1 MRVCL
6 HATSIKRRL
15 GLFGGFEQENR
26 ETVKK
31 VIEVFHGP
39 DVKWED
45 YVDLG
50 YKRKGQDVRYA
61 LNDDKLRSLGWA
73 PQKIFNEEIEKVV
86 KFYIDNFKW

>member
-1 MRVCL
+1 MRN
-6 HATSIKRRL
+6 KM
-15 GLFGGFEQENR
+15 
-26 ETVKK
+26 
-31 VIEVFHGP
+31 
-39 DVKWED
+39 
-45 YVDLG
+45 LG